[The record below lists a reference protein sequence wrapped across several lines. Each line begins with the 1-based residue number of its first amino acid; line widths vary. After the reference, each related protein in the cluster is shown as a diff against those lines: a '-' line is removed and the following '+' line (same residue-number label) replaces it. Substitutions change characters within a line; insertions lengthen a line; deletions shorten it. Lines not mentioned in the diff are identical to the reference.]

1 MFDYIYDI
9 IKCEATSL
17 ILYLSMKKVCSFL
30 ICRQIS
36 KKFSQ
41 LISRKSK
48 KLCILIFCS
57 SPIKLKILQ
66 SSYFQTD
73 WFNPTCISFGL
84 HLVLI
89 IYKHFLGKSVCVYP
103 FSSIKKDDRLDLL
116 FDRFKL
122 ILTWRT
128 LLAPT
133 VWSNKARTSVASWRV
148 SATFAE
154 AAGINS
160 ISMIFTPTTSPWWGV
175 PRTPTLL
182 LLKCGLLT
190 SKVWQTEVM
199 LFLI

>member
-1 MFDYIYDI
+1 MFEMCDYINDI
-9 IKCEATSL
+9 IKWEATSF
-17 ILYLSMKKVCSFL
+17 ILYLSMKKVCPFL

-36 KKFSQ
+36 KKKSQ
-41 LISRKSK
+41 LIKAENPKNYS
-48 KLCILIFCS
+48 ILFFCS
-57 SPIKLKILQ
+57 SQLQFKVLQ
-66 SSYFQTD
+66 SSYWATFSLNNLQTLLRQK
-73 WFNPTCISFGL
+73 CL
-84 HLVLI
+84 CL
-89 IYKHFLGKSVCVYP
+89 
-103 FSSIKKDDRLDLL
+103 SIFINKKKDDRLDSL

-122 ILTWRT
+122 IRTWRT

-175 PRTPTLL
+175 PRTPMLL